1 MSFKPNTWADV
12 NVCLCECMGVYGLH
26 SSQSIVQY
34 HSTESREYTV
44 SLLAGV
50 VVTCTQ
56 IHRQMTPALI
66 SCPQVAHPMPA
77 QNNTSKCA
85 PSLSPTYPPPCLVV
99 GLKLA
104 RRPERDPC
112 YSEWAGGIGCQG
124 SCVMYAHAYL
134 TDRGHKTHRRRRK

>member
-1 MSFKPNTWADV
+1 MS
-12 NVCLCECMGVYGLH
+12 VCLCEFMGVYWLH
-26 SSQSIVQY
+26 SSQSIVQCR
-34 HSTESREYTV
+34 STESHGYTE
-44 SLLAGV
+44 SLLAGL

-56 IHRQMTPALI
+56 IHRQMTPPLI

-85 PSLSPTYPPPCLVV
+85 PSLSHPPPPCLVV

-104 RRPERDPC
+104 WRPERDPC
-112 YSEWAGGIGCQG
+112 YSEWADGTGCQG
-124 SCVMYAHAYL
+124 SCVMYAHVHL